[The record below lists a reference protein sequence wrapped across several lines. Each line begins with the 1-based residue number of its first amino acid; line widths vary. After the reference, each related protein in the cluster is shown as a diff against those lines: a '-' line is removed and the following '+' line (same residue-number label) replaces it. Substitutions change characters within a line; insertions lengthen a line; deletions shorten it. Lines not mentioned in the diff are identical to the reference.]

1 MKNNKIFILF
11 FCVAIAAC
19 GPERKTDTQQKLP
32 VTELIAK
39 DTVLHREYVAD
50 INAFRNVEI
59 RARVQGYLD
68 YIYVDEGQEVKQGQL
83 LFRINDQEYRA
94 AYTQAKANLRSIE
107 ADAKA
112 IELELHQVKL
122 LVEKD
127 IISRTEL
134 EMAQAKLAAV
144 RAKTE
149 EARSSLSNAEIRLS
163 HTQIKA
169 PFDGVIDRL
178 PFKMGSLIDEG
189 SLLTTVSDV
198 DAFYSYF
205 NVSEK
210 EYLEYIKKKLN
221 HKKEND
227 EVELILADGT
237 LYAHKGKIETMEG
250 EFEASTGNI
259 AFRAKFPNP
268 QKLIKHGASGRVR
281 LTNTV
286 QNALF
291 VPQKATMEIQ
301 DKTYVF
307 VVDGK
312 NTVKMQSFTPKL
324 RFSHFYIVETGL
336 KPGDKVVYEGIQN
349 IRNGMSIT
357 PAYLPLDS
365 LILITEQK
373 PAAVAKI

>member
-1 MKNNKIFILF
+1 MKNNTIFILF
-11 FCVAIAAC
+11 FCVWIAAC
-19 GPERKTDTQQKLP
+19 SPERKTDAQQKLP
-32 VTELIAK
+32 VTQLIAK

-68 YIYVDEGQEVKQGQL
+68 YIYVDEGQEVKKGQL
-83 LFRINDQEYRA
+83 LFRINDQEYKA
-94 AYTQAKANLRSIE
+94 EYTQAKANLRGIE

-210 EYLEYIKKKLN
+210 EYLEYIKKKLD

-291 VPQKATMEIQ
+291 VPQKATLEIQ

-307 VVDGK
+307 VVDSK

-349 IRNGMSIT
+349 IRNGMSII

-373 PAAVAKI
+373 PVAVAKI

>member
-1 MKNNKIFILF
+1 MKNNRIFILF
-11 FCVAIAAC
+11 FCVGIAAC
-19 GPERKTDTQQKLP
+19 SSERKADKQQKLP
-32 VTELIAK
+32 VTKLIAK

-68 YIYVDEGQEVKQGQL
+68 YIYVDEGQEVKKGQL
-83 LFRINDQEYRA
+83 LFRINDQEYKA
-94 AYTQAKANLRSIE
+94 EYTQAKANLRSVE

-112 IELELHQVKL
+112 IELQVQQVKL
-122 LVEKD
+122 LVEKN
-127 IISRTEL
+127 IVSRTEL
-134 EMAQAKLAAV
+134 EMAQARLAAV

-149 EARSSLSNAEIRLS
+149 EAHSSLSNAELRLS

-210 EYLEYIKKKLN
+210 EYLEYVKKKLN

-250 EFEASTGNI
+250 EFEASTGTI

-268 QKLIKHGASGRVR
+268 QKLIKHGSSGRVR

-286 QNALF
+286 HNALF

-301 DKTYVF
+301 DRTYVF
-307 VVDGK
+307 VVDSK

-324 RFSHFYIVETGL
+324 RFSHFYIVEAGL

-373 PAAVAKI
+373 PRAVAKI

>member
-1 MKNNKIFILF
+1 MKNNKIFILL
-11 FCVAIAAC
+11 FCVWIVAC
-19 GPERKTDTQQKLP
+19 SPERKTDTQQKLP
-32 VTELIAK
+32 VTRLIAK

-68 YIYVDEGQEVKQGQL
+68 YIYVDEGQEVKKGQL
-83 LFRINDQEYRA
+83 LFRINDQEYKA
-94 AYTQAKANLRSIE
+94 EYTQAKANLRSIE

-144 RAKTE
+144 RAKAE
-149 EARSSLSNAEIRLS
+149 EAHSSLSNAEIRLS
-163 HTQIKA
+163 HTQVKA

-237 LYAHKGKIETMEG
+237 LYAHKGKIETVEG

-307 VVDGK
+307 VVDSQNK
-312 NTVKMQSFTPKL
+312 VKMQSFTPKL